1 MMVMGSAPAN
11 PRRRTIVLCI
21 LAGLMAL
28 VAVPFVVT
36 QAQRAT
42 THVAVA
48 EFRATVQPVLNL
60 EGSTNGMTWAESA
73 TLEFGPEQMALKVG
87 EANAVYSPLWVRPG
101 AGTNTPSSA
110 SVSET
115 GLPDTAFATALRGEI
130 YLSPPACNANGING
144 AQPIASGALR
154 RQTSSP
160 FDLGQPTSIGWAGEP
175 VQLCVKVWMNDNNWL
190 LAGTSPGTAQAA
202 WNITAT
208 TTLP

>member
-1 MMVMGSAPAN
+1 MVMGSFLTT
-11 PRRRTIVLCI
+11 RRRVTALLCI

-36 QAQRAT
+36 QAQRTT

-101 AGTNTPSSA
+101 AGTNAPSSA

-130 YLSPPACNANGING
+130 YLSPSTCDADGTGG
-144 AQPIASGALR
+144 AQPIASGALWG
-154 RQTSSP
+154 QTSSR
-160 FDLGQPTSIGWAGEP
+160 FDLQQPAATGQAGEP